1 MTNHI
6 RLATALGAITALL
19 SVSAC
24 STAGD
29 AGDAQVQP
37 TDTVATA
44 ETISVD
50 NCGDTVTFAGVPQ
63 RVTLLDNPAVST
75 LAALGVLDRVT
86 AKAGLYPTEYYS
98 EEVTTQLD
106 QIPTLTDQVDATG
119 HLQIARETVV
129 ATTPDLVI
137 GSSDTVNRQTLRPNG
152 IPLLDEPAYCGS
164 LDGEVTFD
172 DAWDQVELYGTVFG
186 KEEVA
191 AGYIAAL
198 EERIEVVVDAVPDDE
213 DRTVAVLFPT
223 PGSPAT
229 YAYGTGSMSH
239 PLVTA
244 AGLENVF
251 ADEQERVF
259 EVTAE
264 ELINRNPDVIIALHT
279 DSNVEATRTAVRE
292 LPGADA
298 LTAVRD
304 DAILP
309 MLLSYAEPPGPLAVD
324 GLEQL
329 AGYLEE
335 TR

>member
-1 MTNHI
+1 MTNRI

-19 SVSAC
+19 SVTAC

-29 AGDAQVQP
+29 AQVQ
-37 TDTVATA
+37 TTSTA

-50 NCGDTVTFAGVPQ
+50 NCGDTVTFAGIPQ
-63 RVTLLDNPAVST
+63 RVTLLDNPAVAT

-98 EEVTTQLD
+98 EDVAAQLEE
-106 QIPTLTDQVDATG
+106 IPTLTDQVDATG

-172 DAWDQVELYGTVFG
+172 DVWDQVELYGTVFG
-186 KEEVA
+186 KGDAA
-191 AGYIAAL
+191 AGYIAEL
-198 EERIEVVVDAVPDDE
+198 EDRVEAVVEAVPGGE

-223 PGSPAT
+223 PGSPTT

-251 ADEQERVF
+251 ADETERVF

-264 ELINRNPDVIIALHT
+264 ELIARDPDVIIALHT
-279 DSNVEATRTAVRE
+279 DSNVDAIRTAVRE
-292 LPGADA
+292 LPGAEA

-304 DAILP
+304 DAIHP
-309 MLLSYAEPPGPLAVD
+309 MLLSYAEPPSPLTID
-324 GLEQL
+324 GLENL
-329 AGYLEE
+329 ADYLEE

>member
-1 MTNHI
+1 MTNRI
-6 RLATALGAITALL
+6 RLATTLGAITALL
-19 SVSAC
+19 SATAC

-29 AGDAQVQP
+29 ASGVPDQA
-37 TDTVATA
+37 TNTVD
-44 ETISVD
+44 TISVD

-86 AKAGLYPTEYYS
+86 AKAGLYPTEYYN
-98 EEVTTQLD
+98 EDVALQLD
-106 QIPTLTDQVDATG
+106 EIPTLTDQVDATG
-119 HLQIARETVV
+119 HLQIAREAVV

-137 GSSDTVNRQTLRPNG
+137 GSSDTVNRQTLKPNG
-152 IPLLDEPAYCGS
+152 IPLLDEPAFCGS

-172 DAWDQVELYGTVFG
+172 DVWNQVELYGTVFG
-186 KEEVA
+186 KEDA
-191 AGYIAAL
+191 ATEYITVL
-198 EERIEVVVDAVPDDE
+198 EDRVEAVVKAVPDEE

-223 PGSPAT
+223 PGSPVT

-251 ADEQERVF
+251 AGENERVF

-264 ELINRNPDVIIALHT
+264 ELINRDPDIIIALHT
-279 DSNVEATRTAVRE
+279 DNNADAILAAVRE
-292 LPGADA
+292 LPGAQA
-298 LTAVRD
+298 LTAVRNNT
-304 DAILP
+304 IHP
-309 MLLSYAEPPGPLAVD
+309 MLLSYAEPPSPLTID
-324 GLEQL
+324 GLEKL
-329 AGYLEE
+329 ATHLEA

>member
-1 MTNHI
+1 MTNRI

-19 SVSAC
+19 SVTAC
-24 STAGD
+24 SAAGD
-29 AGDAQVQP
+29 TQVQ
-37 TDTVATA
+37 TTNTA
-44 ETISVD
+44 DTISVD

-98 EEVTTQLD
+98 EEVATQLD

-152 IPLLDEPAYCGS
+152 IPLLDEPVYCGS

-186 KEEVA
+186 KEDVA
-191 AGYIAAL
+191 AGYIATL
-198 EERIEVVVDAVPDDE
+198 KERVEAVMEAVPGDE
-213 DRTVAVLFPT
+213 ERTVAVLFPT

-251 ADEQERVF
+251 ADETERVF

-264 ELINRNPDVIIALHT
+264 ELISRNPDVIIALHT
-279 DSNVEATRTAVRE
+279 DSNVDAIRTAVRE
-292 LPGADA
+292 LPGAEA